1 MSYLENARTFLLDAA
16 DLSSDGLQICLG
28 LAVMLLAVAI
38 FRRSLADW
46 RPLAVVALVAV
57 AGGLWGMFDTWMHGG
72 APRLRIDWIQVVQT
86 LFWPAILFVL
96 ARFTRLL

>member
-1 MSYLENARTFLLDAA
+1 MSYLRSAKQFLGDAA
-16 DLSSDGLQICLG
+16 DLSGDAFQICLG
-28 LAVMLLAVAI
+28 LAVMLLALAI

-46 RPLAVVALVAV
+46 RPIAAVAVVAV
-57 AGGLWGMFDTWMHGG
+57 AGGLWGMFDMWMHGG

-86 LFWPAILFVL
+86 LFWPALLFAL